1 MSEQQN
7 CILTAKD
14 VEEIQDRMKKVQ
26 ALAKGCYRIYEH
38 CRMVGQTLRKGQRKV
53 ARMEAAAAKP
63 IEIELDADT
72 LEILRELSNNQ

>member
-14 VEEIQDRMKKVQ
+14 VGEIQDRMKKVQ
-26 ALAKGCYRIYEH
+26 ALARGNYRIYEH

-63 IEIELDADT
+63 VVIELDADT
-72 LEILRELSNNQ
+72 LKMLEELSKL